1 MNELNKNNRYRE
13 YRSVNSVAEMVSPKK
28 VEPNDVEMNDYN
40 YYFLNNEIIHVV
52 NKEDESYVEFKV
64 VEENKKVTQVDT
76 SIKINKI
83 EEAQKPK
90 N

>member
-1 MNELNKNNRYRE
+1 MY
-13 YRSVNSVAEMVSPKK
+13 
-28 VEPNDVEMNDYN
+28 DYN
-40 YYFLNNEIIHVV
+40 YYFVNNEIIHVV

-90 N
+90 IEIKNIENKNQQKEKNNNTINYIISY